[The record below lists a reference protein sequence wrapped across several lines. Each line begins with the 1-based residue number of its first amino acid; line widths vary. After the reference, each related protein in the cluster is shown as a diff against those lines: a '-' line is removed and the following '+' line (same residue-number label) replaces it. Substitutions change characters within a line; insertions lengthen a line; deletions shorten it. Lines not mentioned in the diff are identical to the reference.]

1 MEDNAIED
9 VPKRA
14 VSKRKKT
21 AEKKSAASKPLK
33 KADKADD
40 DLMKLFKEFKKN
52 YEEQQAG
59 NLEAIVD
66 ETRFKGMYREM
77 VHYYNESGHLHIRN
91 ILKILEI
98 LSAYAEGD
106 FSKTLEKMPGKQI
119 IANEKLDLLKNNVQ
133 GLIIELERLTTAAR
147 NGDFSIRADA
157 TRLGDYGQFLNRM
170 NKTLDTFADKIYLYE
185 AIIDAFPFP
194 ISVTDSD
201 MNWTFINKAS
211 EEVTG
216 LKRKNVLGR
225 QCSNWNADICKTDR
239 CGIAMLKRG
248 NLTSYFRQPGID
260 KEFRV
265 DAAYIVSDKGERIGH
280 IEIVQDVT
288 AENRKKDYQSA
299 EVNRLTARLKALAE
313 GDLTFETDVTEADQ
327 YCGEVRQNFVHI
339 NKSLEEAKKALNSI
353 THLAREIASGNL
365 MVSIQKRSEKDE
377 LMAALNTMVGRLTD
391 IAKSVQT
398 SAAQVASGSRF
409 ISTGTQELSQGTSEQ
424 AANVEEISSSMEQ
437 MNGAIEQNADNA
449 KETAKIALKVAQD
462 AEDSGKAMSET
473 VSAMKSIADKIGIIQ
488 EIARQ
493 TNMLALN
500 AAIEAAR
507 AGQHGRGFAV
517 VAAEVRR
524 LAEKSQASAK
534 EIDSLSK
541 TSVDIAE
548 RAGRKIEGIIP
559 GIRKTSELVEEISI
573 SNGEQADGIA
583 QVTRAVQQLEQV
595 IGTTASAAQEMA
607 STSQQLSDQA
617 RQLRKKAAF
626 FKVNLSDT
634 DMPESF
640 KVYAKPE
647 SGAGQIR
654 KKDVIPDMNESEEHD
669 DFERY

>member
-106 FSKTLEKMPGKQI
+106 FSKTLEKLPGKQI
-119 IANEKLDLLKNNVQ
+119 LANEKLDLLKNNVQ

-640 KVYAKPE
+640 KVYAKPK

>member
-640 KVYAKPE
+640 KVYAKPK

>member
-1 MEDNAIED
+1 MEDNTIKD
-9 VPKRA
+9 VPKRKKPA
-14 VSKRKKT
+14 EKKT
-21 AEKKSAASKPLK
+21 AVSKPLK
-33 KADKADD
+33 TADKADN

-52 YEEQQAG
+52 YDEQQSG
-59 NLEAIVD
+59 NFEAIID
-66 ETRFKGMYREM
+66 ETQFKGMYREM

-91 ILKILEI
+91 LLKILET

-106 FSKTLEKMPGKQI
+106 FSKTLEKLPGKQI
-119 IANEKLDLLKNNVQ
+119 LANEKLDLLKDNLQ
-133 GLIIELERLTTAAR
+133 GIVSELEQLTTAAR
-147 NGDFSIRADA
+147 GGNFSIRADA
-157 TRLGDYGQFLNRM
+157 SRFQGDYGQLLNRM
-170 NKTLDTFADKIYLYE
+170 NQTLDMFADKIYLYE

-216 LKRKNVLGR
+216 LKRKNVMGK

-248 NLTSYFRQPGID
+248 NLTSYFKQPGID

-265 DAAYIVSDKGERIGH
+265 DAAYILNDKGERIGH

-313 GDLTFETDVTEADQ
+313 GDLTFETDVREADQ

-339 NKSLEEAKKALNSI
+339 NKSLEEAKKALNEI

-365 MVSIQKRSEKDE
+365 MVSIQKRSEKDD

-398 SAAQVASGSRF
+398 SAAQVASGSQH
-409 ISTGTQELSQGTSEQ
+409 ISSGTQELSQGTSEQ

-462 AEDSGKAMSET
+462 AKDSGKAMSET

-534 EIDSLSK
+534 EIDSLAK

-548 RAGRKIEGIIP
+548 RAGRKIEDIIP
-559 GIRKTSELVEEISI
+559 GIQKTSELVEEISI

-595 IGTTASAAQEMA
+595 IGQTASAAQEMA
-607 STSQQLSDQA
+607 STSQQLSAQA
-617 RQLRKKAAF
+617 RQLRKKTAF
-626 FKVNLSDT
+626 FKVNLSDV
-634 DMPESF
+634 DIAESF
-640 KVYAKPE
+640 KVYAKPK
-647 SGAGQIR
+647 SGAQIR
-654 KKDVIPDMNESEEHD
+654 KKDIIPDMNESEEHD

>member
-59 NLEAIVD
+59 NFEAIVD

-106 FSKTLEKMPGKQI
+106 FSKTLEKLPGKQI
-119 IANEKLDLLKNNVQ
+119 LANEKLDLLKNNVQ

-640 KVYAKPE
+640 KVYAKPK

>member
-1 MEDNAIED
+1 
-9 VPKRA
+9 
-14 VSKRKKT
+14 
-21 AEKKSAASKPLK
+21 
-33 KADKADD
+33 
-40 DLMKLFKEFKKN
+40 
-52 YEEQQAG
+52 
-59 NLEAIVD
+59 
-66 ETRFKGMYREM
+66 
-77 VHYYNESGHLHIRN
+77 
-91 ILKILEI
+91 
-98 LSAYAEGD
+98 
-106 FSKTLEKMPGKQI
+106 
-119 IANEKLDLLKNNVQ
+119 
-133 GLIIELERLTTAAR
+133 
-147 NGDFSIRADA
+147 
-157 TRLGDYGQFLNRM
+157 
-170 NKTLDTFADKIYLYE
+170 
-185 AIIDAFPFP
+185 
-194 ISVTDSD
+194 
-201 MNWTFINKAS
+201 
-211 EEVTG
+211 
-216 LKRKNVLGR
+216 
-225 QCSNWNADICKTDR
+225 
-239 CGIAMLKRG
+239 MLKRG

-640 KVYAKPE
+640 KVYAKPK

>member
-106 FSKTLEKMPGKQI
+106 FSKTLEKLPGKQI
-119 IANEKLDLLKNNVQ
+119 LANEKLDLLKNNVQ

-339 NKSLEEAKKALNSI
+339 NKSLEEAKKSLNEI

-640 KVYAKPE
+640 KVYAKPK